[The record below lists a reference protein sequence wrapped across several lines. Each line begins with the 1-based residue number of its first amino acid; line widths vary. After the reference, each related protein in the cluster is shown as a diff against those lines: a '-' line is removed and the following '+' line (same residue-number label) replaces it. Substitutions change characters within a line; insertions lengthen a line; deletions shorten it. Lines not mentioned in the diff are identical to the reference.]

1 MVPPRARGGQ
11 ERMIQMKTG
20 LVLEGG
26 ALRTIYSSGVTD
38 GLLEGDIDFD

>member
-1 MVPPRARGGQ
+1 
-11 ERMIQMKTG
+11 MKTG

-38 GLLEGDIDFD
+38 GLLEGTMILTMW